1 METNNCNTDL
11 QVVSQ
16 EYPYEEESLQTKTK
30 KLLKHL
36 SPRDIWKLK
45 SLIIGLLVACFLYV
59 TYLTNLSFA
68 LPAIIV
74 LIMTVEL
81 GCRLLAGKE
90 KRGMRLESGIFMT
103 TSLLQGLQISLW
115 GLHDSWESA
124 QMLCLHASFLLYLM
138 ARTGQSS
145 QDRLGIMVWIDLIYT
160 SCLFPLKY
168 FFLGVFTLPYKT
180 RPKQE
185 LSIEERHNR
194 QLHKGMILV
203 SIFVALILTV
213 FAASQLSQ
221 VLPAFGQLWKQ
232 VFQTL
237 ATLFNFNIHFENS
250 GLIIFRLL
258 SSIPLAL

>member
-1 METNNCNTDL
+1 
-11 QVVSQ
+11 
-16 EYPYEEESLQTKTK
+16 
-30 KLLKHL
+30 
-36 SPRDIWKLK
+36 
-45 SLIIGLLVACFLYV
+45 
-59 TYLTNLSFA
+59 
-68 LPAIIV
+68 
-74 LIMTVEL
+74 MTVEL

-124 QMLCLHASFLLYLM
+124 QILCLHASFLLYLM

-203 SIFVALILTV
+203 SIFVALIL
-213 FAASQLSQ
+213 LYL
-221 VLPAFGQLWKQ
+221 LPASS
-232 VFQTL
+232 V
-237 ATLFNFNIHFENS
+237 
-250 GLIIFRLL
+250 RYYLL
-258 SSIPLAL
+258 SDNFGNKFSRHLLLCLTSTFTSKTVA